1 VVNGVRRELISVIEK
16 RVHAFVYG
24 ETNYIRD
31 EYNESVKRKHR
42 LFRKRNAEIVK
53 CQARGEILR
62 KHQVDRQIEIDY
74 VVHYQFLIK
83 QKDWLYLEEQVEER
97 RALFDNHKLIQDQE
111 VIVGESI
118 NEDNKRVER
127 EYEARKKTEYKYDR
141 FAAVRYAE
149 VWWNS
154 YNPAFKKFAVDCTNF
169 VSQCLYAG
177 GIPMSGYPNRAKG
190 WWMKNDSWSYSWTV
204 AHSFRWYLSGSHSGL
219 QAVEVQS
226 PEKLMPGDV
235 ICYDFQG
242 DGRFDHTTI
251 VVAKDRQGMPLVNA
265 HTTNSRMRYWS
276 YEDSTA
282 YTPHIQ
288 YKFFHIV

>member
-1 VVNGVRRELISVIEK
+1 VNGVRRKLISVIEK
-16 RVHAFVYG
+16 KIHAFVCG
-24 ETNYIRD
+24 ETNYTGD
-31 EYNESVKRKHR
+31 GYDQSVERKLR

-62 KHQVDRQIEIDY
+62 KHQADTQIEVDY
-74 VVHYQFLIK
+74 VVHYQFLIR
-83 QKDWLYLEEQVEER
+83 QKDWMYLEEQVEEK
-97 RALFDNHKLIQDQE
+97 RALFKDGELIQDKEIVDGE
-111 VIVGESI
+111 VVSES
-118 NEDNKRVER
+118 EGRMER
-127 EYEARKKTEYKYDR
+127 GYDIREKGSYQYNR

-149 VWWNS
+149 TWWNS

-177 GIPMSGYPNRAKG
+177 GIPMSGYPNRTKG

-204 AHSFRWYLSGSHSGL
+204 AHSFRWYLSGAHSGL
-219 QAVEVQS
+219 KAIEVSS
-226 PEKLMPGDV
+226 PEQLMPGDV

-251 VVAKDRQGMPLVNA
+251 VVAKDRKGMPLVNA

-282 YTPHIQ
+282 YTPNIQ